1 MDKKNSFPISACTAI
16 ILAGG
21 KSSRMNT
28 DKKYLKIND
37 SSLFDRVLSQTEK
50 FFQNIIVSSSQN
62 KEIRSGK
69 FRIVYDVYSNRGP
82 LSGILSGLIGSATEK
97 NFIIAADI
105 PELSAELIS
114 EMYNFTDDYEIVIAE
129 SGAGKIE
136 PLFGFYNKSTIP
148 VIKENLS
155 MGKNKILD
163 IFENTTIK
171 IVRMKNTDWYFNLN
185 TEEDYKRYL
194 LYLNHRDKLKTAK
207 S

>member
-1 MDKKNSFPISACTAI
+1 
-16 ILAGG
+16 
-21 KSSRMNT
+21 MNT
-28 DKKYLKIND
+28 DKKHLKIND

-50 FFQNIIVSSSQN
+50 LFKNIVISSSN
-62 KEIRSGK
+62 NEEIQSGR
-69 FRIVYDVYSNRGP
+69 FRVVNDIYSNRGP
-82 LSGILSGLIGSATEK
+82 LSGILSGLIGSANEK

-105 PELSAELIS
+105 PELSTELIS
-114 EMYNFTDDYEIVIAE
+114 EMYNFTDEFEIVIPE
-129 SGAGKIE
+129 SGINKIE

-148 VIKENLS
+148 VIRKNLS

-185 TEEDYKRYL
+185 TEEDYRKYL
-194 LYLNHRDKLKTAK
+194 LYLNNRDKPEATK